1 MKEIASEYDEM
12 KMNHYKV
19 LQDNEKQ
26 KQQVLDLMTNQ
37 INKDVEIR
45 DLKKERDLHV
55 DELNRLSMDLN
66 QQINSL
72 EEKDGEIE
80 KLTKRL

>member
-1 MKEIASEYDEM
+1 
-12 KMNHYKV
+12 
-19 LQDNEKQ
+19 
-26 KQQVLDLMTNQ
+26 MTNQ

-45 DLKKERDLHV
+45 DLKKERERHV
-55 DELNRLSMDLN
+55 EELNRLSMDLN

-80 KLTKRL
+80 KLTKRLQAEQGRV

>member
-1 MKEIASEYDEM
+1 
-12 KMNHYKV
+12 
-19 LQDNEKQ
+19 
-26 KQQVLDLMTNQ
+26 MTNQ
-37 INKDVEIR
+37 INNDVEIR

-80 KLTKRL
+80 KLTKRLQAEQGRV

>member
-1 MKEIASEYDEM
+1 
-12 KMNHYKV
+12 
-19 LQDNEKQ
+19 
-26 KQQVLDLMTNQ
+26 MTNQ

>member
-1 MKEIASEYDEM
+1 
-12 KMNHYKV
+12 
-19 LQDNEKQ
+19 
-26 KQQVLDLMTNQ
+26 MTNQ

-45 DLKKERDLHV
+45 ELKKERDLHV

-80 KLTKRL
+80 KLTKRLQAEQGRV